1 MILGISIIHKTQWK
15 VGAETWHSLTFFR
28 LVAVCS
34 VNLNTRQ
41 DACLTRK
48 TKQLGNFGG
57 WKVGISKGNNM
68 LCTIMFHTPIRQE

>member
-15 VGAETWHSLTFFR
+15 VGAETCCSLTFFL

-48 TKQLGNFGG
+48 TKQLGNFGRRE
-57 WKVGISKGNNM
+57 VGISKGNNM
-68 LCTIMFHTPIRQE
+68 LRTIMFHTSILQE